1 MTTHALSPRLQRA
14 FRYFGYE
21 IRRAEAPARAPRS
34 DGDHLPSIKPFWP
47 LPRKPGGPSDEAIR
61 AAFAR
66 FDLWHYAHEFEGGLS
81 FAAAH
86 HHPGP
91 HSNDPTRPLKRFAH
105 FMPPLVKACGGSL
118 AGKRVL
124 DIACNS
130 GFWSIQCAL
139 LGADVVGFDSRPELI
154 EQADLVNS
162 IVGATNVEFKVLDFW
177 SMSPQALGGTFDV
190 VLNLGILYHLPEP
203 VSALR
208 LTRDMARERIVLDT
222 AVSPAG
228 DASILLDWEEAH
240 DVRSASSAGLVAY
253 PSRGAIDLILR
264 HIGASRWSE
273 IPIRTDVPRDYRRGK
288 RASWIIEV

>member
-1 MTTHALSPRLQRA
+1 MTTHAPSRRLKQA

-21 IRRAEAPARAPRS
+21 IRRMETPARAPRS
-34 DGDHLPSIKPFWP
+34 EVERLPSIKPCWP
-47 LPRKPGGPSDEAIR
+47 LPRKPGGLSDEAIR
-61 AAFAR
+61 AAFAG
-66 FDLWHYAHEFEGGLS
+66 FDLWHYAYAFEGGLS

-105 FMPPLVKACGGSL
+105 FMPPLVEACGGSL

-154 EQADLVNS
+154 QQADLVKS
-162 IVGATNVEFKVLDFW
+162 IVGASNVEFKVLDFW

-203 VSALR
+203 VSALK

-222 AVSPAG
+222 AVNPAG
-228 DASILLDWEEAH
+228 DRSILLDWEEAH

-253 PSRGAIDLILR
+253 PSRSAIDLILR

-273 IPIRTDVPRDYRRGK
+273 IPIHTDVPRDYLRGK